1 MSKLSLLFVVALAP
15 IAATACGTSE
25 AASEPS
31 DPATATKASTST
43 DDLYDLC
50 IESFTR
56 NRTCTAEYIPALVDA
71 RARHDKPAG
80 ITQAVAEDRAGVI
93 AQANAEWAEDGKDE
107 NIAATCTRM
116 KAAPPSPM
124 MEDAAGVIRGC
135 LQQADCAGWV
145 ACSMPVVEPTLK

>member
-15 IAATACGTSE
+15 FGAAACGTSE
-25 AASEPS
+25 ASTEPS
-31 DPATATKASTST
+31 DPAAATKASTSS

-71 RARHDKPAG
+71 RARNDKPAG
-80 ITQAVAEDRAGVI
+80 ITAAVAEDRDGVI
-93 AQANAEWAEDGKDE
+93 AQANTEWAEDGKDE

-116 KAAPPSPM
+116 KQAPPNLM

-145 ACSMPVVEPTLK
+145 SCSIPVIEPTLK